1 MRPPPPRPRSPRP
14 TTADRVLD
22 AAEALA
28 QTRGYN
34 GFSYADV
41 AAEVGITTASLHY
54 HFPTKADLGRALVQ
68 RYTATFA
75 SALLEV
81 AGTRDD
87 ALGRLRGYARLYE
100 RVLTSGRMCLCGMLA
115 AEYATLPAPVQSA
128 VRAFFDANDAW
139 LTDVFAQGLARGTLT
154 FSGSAR
160 DAAQVWT
167 STLEGALLLARSYG
181 DPSRF
186 RTAVA
191 RSLEQLAR
199 RTGEGSSAR
208 ETQPPTSPARKRA
221 LARPRRSTR

>member
-1 MRPPPPRPRSPRP
+1 MRPPARLPRSRSA
-14 TTADRVLD
+14 TASRLLD

-41 AAEVGITTASLHY
+41 AADVGITTASLHY
-54 HFPTKADLGRALVQ
+54 HFPTKADLGRALVE

-81 AGTRDD
+81 AGAGND
-87 ALGRLRGYARLYE
+87 ALGRLRGYAGLYE
-100 RVLTSGRMCLCGMLA
+100 RVLTAGRMCLCGMLA
-115 AEYATLPAPVQSA
+115 AEYATLPSPVQRA
-128 VRAFFDANDAW
+128 VRGFFDANDAW
-139 LTDVFAQGLARGTLT
+139 LTDVFAQGRARGTLA

-181 DPSRF
+181 DPARF
-186 RTAVA
+186 TTAVA
-191 RSLEQLAR
+191 RSLEPLAP
-199 RTGEGSSAR
+199 RTRERSSAR
-208 ETQPPTSPARKRA
+208 GTQPPDSRARKQSP
-221 LARPRRSTR
+221 ARPRRSTR